1 MTTWVIPTLSCVL
14 AAALLFPTFQQEP
27 MALAAARA
35 RNIEVSLR
43 GKTAVVVGGTSGIG
57 RGISVRLAKAGA
69 AVTIVGRS
77 AKRGEAVLEEMRAA
91 APPPAAAGGGDGDG
105 AGDGKDDG
113 VAPPTFNFVPCNCF
127 VLANVGACVDG
138 LLENPETSTIDYLVQ
153 TQGMAT
159 IQVYTSKAVGE
170 RRVEGKRGAGD
181 DVRPQRAHTRTHTV
195 HETPSVSF
203 AHPCATPSIR
213 SRLVND
219 ATHSHSPTLTSH
231 RSRHTPT
238 APGLPTSLVHVL
250 SPTPLTHALSLSLYL
265 FFSPTALTHCP
276 PPP

>member
-1 MTTWVIPTLSCVL
+1 MTSWVLPVLCVL
-14 AAALLFPTFQQEP
+14 AAALLFPAFQQEP

-105 AGDGKDDG
+105 GGDGKDDG

-138 LLENPETSTIDYLVQ
+138 LLENPDTSTIDYLVQ

-203 AHPCATPSIR
+203 AHPCAAPVHTLPPCER
-213 SRLVND
+213 HNTR
-219 ATHSHSPTLTSH
+219 THSPTLTPH

-250 SPTPLTHALSLSLYL
+250 SPTPLTHDLSLSLSL
-265 FFSPTALTHCP
+265 LFSPTALTHCP